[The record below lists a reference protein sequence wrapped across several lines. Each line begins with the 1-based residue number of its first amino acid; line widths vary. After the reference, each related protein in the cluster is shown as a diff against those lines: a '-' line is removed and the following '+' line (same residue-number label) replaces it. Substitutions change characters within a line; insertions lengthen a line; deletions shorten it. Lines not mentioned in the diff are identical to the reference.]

1 LLPDSAP
8 TGARAFGRGP
18 GQHENWESRDAKG
31 RQNLMERDRAGE
43 PFQDDFTENRGPD
56 PVEKEKIAEKETPD
70 PDVDSQAGDEAMA
83 DDVFGVNDPK

>member
-1 LLPDSAP
+1 
-8 TGARAFGRGP
+8 
-18 GQHENWESRDAKG
+18 
-31 RQNLMERDRAGE
+31 MERDRAGE

-56 PVEKEKIAEKETPD
+56 PVEKEENAETETPD